1 MNEDVSFV
9 QNGDFP
15 ATPPKF
21 NIPPEKWWLEDY
33 FPFGARPIFNCE
45 LLNFRGVVMLVFQG
59 LP

>member
-1 MNEDVSFV
+1 MNEDVSVFF

-33 FPFGARPIFNCE
+33 FPFGMAYF
-45 LLNFRGVVMLVFQG
+45 
-59 LP
+59 